1 MIPRGY
7 KVCGKEEIGSGV
19 FSLYSLIKLVGGQR
33 HRSGVWDF
41 NLHSL
46 CDFLGG

>member
-19 FSLYSLIKLVGGQR
+19 LSLYSLIKLVGGQR
-33 HRSGVWDF
+33 HRCMG
-41 NLHSL
+41 LQLAKSL
-46 CDFLGG
+46 